1 MKRDEIVSRMSA
13 IADSGDVLSDEQIAE
28 YESLETELK
37 RAAATDA
44 LISRHAAYRS
54 VAPPMLA
61 QGDAAV
67 DVERQAVDAGFEGYL
82 RSGRPAMDLQRA
94 QAEGTGAAGGF
105 LVPEG
110 FRNIMIERLKAFGG
124 LQAVS
129 DGLTTA
135 SGQPLPF
142 PTNDDVSNLGA
153 IAPENA
159 SSGHGADLV
168 IGTKMVGA
176 YTYDSNGTGGNP
188 LLVSYELLQDSA
200 FDISGFTGR
209 KLAERIHR
217 KLATDF
223 VNGTGAGEP
232 TGLLSTA
239 GGLSAASAWSSNT
252 APTYADLLNIVH
264 SVDPAYRDSARWVFN
279 DSVLKLVREIVDG
292 NGRPLLWD
300 YSMQMGTGLTGMV
313 LLGYPVTV
321 DQACPSPSGSNHFG
335 FFGDTQKAFLIRTV
349 RDISLITF
357 MEKYANTRQVG
368 YMAWGRWD
376 SIVQDV
382 NAGVLLTAAA

>member
-13 IADSGDVLSDEQIAE
+13 IAESGDTLTDEQIAE
-28 YESLETELK
+28 YEGLEKDLA
-37 RAAATDA
+37 RCAATDA
-44 LISRHAAYRS
+44 VLGRHAAYKA
-54 VAPPMLA
+54 VTPPPLAAP
-61 QGDAAV
+61 GAV
-67 DVERQAVDAGFEGYL
+67 PVERSASDAGFESYL
-82 RSGRPAMDLQRA
+82 RTGRPSDDLQRA
-94 QAEGTGAAGGF
+94 QAEGIGAAGGF

-110 FRNIMIERLKAFGG
+110 FRNVMIERLKAFGG
-124 LQAVS
+124 LQGVS
-129 DGLTTA
+129 DSLSTA
-135 SGQPLPF
+135 SGQVLPF

-153 IAPENA
+153 IAPEGA
-159 SSGHGADLV
+159 SSGSGADLV
-168 IGTKMVGA
+168 IGTKMLGA

-200 FDISGFTGR
+200 FDISGFVGR
-209 KLAERIHR
+209 KLAERIQR

-223 VNGTGAGEP
+223 MNGTGSGEP
-232 TGLLSTA
+232 TGLLSAA

-252 APTYADLLNIVH
+252 TPTYGDLLAIVH
-264 SVDPAYRDSARWVFN
+264 SVDPAYRDNARWVFN
-279 DSVLKLVREIVDG
+279 DQVLKIMRSLVDG

-300 YSMQMGTGLTGMV
+300 FSMQMGSGLTGMS

-321 DQACPSPSGSNHFG
+321 DQAAPNPAASNHFG
-335 FFGDTQKAFLIRTV
+335 FFGDTNRAFLVRSV

-382 NAGVLLTAAA
+382 NAGVLMTAAA